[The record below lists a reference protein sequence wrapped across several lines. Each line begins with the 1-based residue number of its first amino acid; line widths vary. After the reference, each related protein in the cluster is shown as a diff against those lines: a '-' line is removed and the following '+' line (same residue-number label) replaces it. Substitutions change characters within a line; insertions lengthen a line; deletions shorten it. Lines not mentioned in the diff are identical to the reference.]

1 MILSHGL
8 QRLHGSIWI
17 MTDLKQ
23 SIYTCIFQAHWL
35 ICNDLQNRS
44 ITHYLIMIT
53 CKSNS
58 KPWIYILMKPHA
70 YHDFWI
76 RICKNPFTSTEVILM
91 SLIWPTIFSFLHF
104 ENNIATN
111 SAGLYLCCY
120 QYLCTLI
127 LLMTIIFLF
136 ASKRFDA
143 CFLFITIHYT
153 PPSRLHIYIIPV
165 MIKHWSPI
173 HKTTKKKDTLKSFIF
188 KHNLQWNLYNNTI
201 QFLLNKNINF
211 IIHPPLSS

>member
-1 MILSHGL
+1 MGCNVCMAVFELWQTWSNP
-8 QRLHGSIWI
+8 
-17 MTDLKQ
+17 
-23 SIYTCIFQAHWL
+23 YTCIFQAHWL

-91 SLIWPTIFSFLHF
+91 SLIWRTIFSFLHF

-173 HKTTKKKDTLKSFIF
+173 HKTTKKKDTLKSFHF
-188 KHNLQWNLYNNTI
+188 
-201 QFLLNKNINF
+201 
-211 IIHPPLSS
+211 